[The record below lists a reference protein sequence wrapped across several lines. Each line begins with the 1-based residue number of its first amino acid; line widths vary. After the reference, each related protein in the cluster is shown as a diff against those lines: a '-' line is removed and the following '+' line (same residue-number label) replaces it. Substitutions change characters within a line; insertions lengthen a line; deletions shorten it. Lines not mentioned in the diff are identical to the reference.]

1 VPVSSALTKAMRI
14 RRRADFLSV
23 QARGAKVHTRNF
35 VAICADSALPQ
46 GRLGLT
52 VSRRVGNAVVRNR
65 VKRLVREW
73 FRTHGWVKP
82 GKDLVVV
89 ARSSAGAVGGMSEVA
104 ADLAQIQG
112 KT

>member
-1 VPVSSALTKAMRI
+1 MSSALTKAMRI

-35 VAICADSALPQ
+35 VAICADSALTH

-82 GKDLVVV
+82 GQDVVVV
-89 ARSSAGAVGGMSEVA
+89 ARPSAALVGRLADVA
-104 ADLAQIQG
+104 AELAQIQG